1 MPIPRQKAKCFFSIL
16 VILFFTGLIIGCIGT
31 DTAGSRS
38 SGPATSSPDRI
49 VTGTIPAP
57 GTGNPEA
64 IFWSDKAWA
73 LNAQGKYQE
82 ASDAVDKA
90 KALDPDNPNVLT
102 YKGWALAGLGRYE
115 EALVVLDKALAAD
128 PNDGIALFNKG
139 FSLYNLGRCQE
150 AFLVFTTGITLHP
163 SDHVFEKFRALTL
176 EKCTASVTP
185 QGTTTPRNTVS
196 AATGT
201 TMGISPGGTT
211 ATPGQPMGSPVVE
224 SLGSVWI
231 VKEYGSMGNYDGV
244 WTRRPG
250 SGTFDASWSGDGS
263 ATDVID
269 FVSLKGD
276 QITLYRQGNGG
287 YYTGTV
293 SSSGTR
299 ITGKGSWYT
308 TGETWTVSI
317 PGGSL

>member
-16 VILFFTGLIIGCIGT
+16 VVLVFTVLIIGCTGT
-31 DTAGSRS
+31 DTTGSRS
-38 SGPATSSPDRI
+38 SGSATSSPDQI
-49 VTGTIPAP
+49 VTDTIPAP

-82 ASDAVDKA
+82 ANDAVDKA
-90 KALDPDNPNVLT
+90 KELDPDNPNVLT
-102 YKGWALAGLGRYE
+102 YKGWALAGLGRYQ

-150 AFLVFTTGITLHP
+150 AFQIFTTGISLHP
-163 SDHVFEKFRALTL
+163 SDPVFEKFRTLTL

-185 QGTTTPRNTVS
+185 QYTTTPRNTASV
-196 AATGT
+196 APGPTG
-201 TMGISPGGTT
+201 GISSVSTT
-211 ATPGQPMGSPVVE
+211 ATPGQSAGSPVVQR
-224 SLGSVWI
+224 LGSVWT

-287 YYTGTV
+287 YYTGDRKAHV
-293 SSSGTR
+293 
-299 ITGKGSWYT
+299 
-308 TGETWTVSI
+308 
-317 PGGSL
+317 